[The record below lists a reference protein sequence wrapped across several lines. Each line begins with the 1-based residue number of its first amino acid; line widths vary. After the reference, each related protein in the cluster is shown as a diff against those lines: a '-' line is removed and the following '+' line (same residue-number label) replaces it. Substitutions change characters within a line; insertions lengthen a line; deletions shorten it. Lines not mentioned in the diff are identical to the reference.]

1 MKSYKKLLM
10 VAPLA
15 CTLATGIAAVPH
27 AALAAS
33 PTAQVNQQFSNRD
46 AGFSDA
52 QLQKDIG
59 DRMKAAMIN
68 RPDLFSMSG
77 HPTQADLN
85 KWKIQFKNATVDY
98 GGYTNSGAINTDVT
112 VDHYTDAGQVELL
125 SYRNETPVN
134 QTFNTPEK
142 SLKSSETFTYSNQEG
157 VKLGVASET
166 KVSASIP
173 FVAEGGE
180 TIKVSSEFSY
190 THTST
195 NTTTN
200 EETNTFKSQPVVCV
214 PGYTTQFFGTVQNA
228 VFSGSFT
235 GTTIANGDI
244 TYSVTTSVGGHDF
257 PVEVNT
263 ASNAD
268 SNVRGHAVY
277 NIFKYSGQPLPSYV
291 HLDDANKR
299 VLIDG
304 VKSSY
309 NGVGG
314 HYSRV
319 VVKVFPNTRSNEEAI
334 TMPYAEYMQ

>member
-33 PTAQVNQQFSNRD
+33 PAAQVNQQFSNRD
-46 AGFSDA
+46 AGFS
-52 QLQKDIG
+52 QEQFKKDIAS
-59 DRMKAAMIN
+59 RAVSAIVNNPKAFGQPFSGVTAK
-68 RPDLFSMSG
+68 DLRVEDIAIDN
-77 HPTQADLN
+77 Q
-85 KWKIQFKNATVDY
+85 
-98 GGYTNSGAINTDVT
+98 GYANSGDINTNVS

-214 PGYTTQFFGTVQNA
+214 AGYTTQFFGTVQNA

-235 GTTIANGDI
+235 GTAAMNGDI
-244 TYSVTTSVGGHDF
+244 KYHINQIGSMGPTA
-257 PVEVNT
+257 NT
-263 ASNAD
+263 AENPD
-268 SNVRGHAVY
+268 PNIKGHAVY
-277 NIFKYSGQPLPSYV
+277 NVFKYSGQPLPSYV

-304 VKSSY
+304 VQSSY